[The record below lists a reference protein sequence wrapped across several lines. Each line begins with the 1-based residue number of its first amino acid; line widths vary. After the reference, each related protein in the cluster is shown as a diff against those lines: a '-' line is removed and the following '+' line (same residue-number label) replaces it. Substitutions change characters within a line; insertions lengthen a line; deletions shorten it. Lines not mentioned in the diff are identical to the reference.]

1 MSSEG
6 FWRSVLN
13 PETAKSRK
21 ILQLIP
27 EQFGVKQEQSLY
39 AKIQSVVDFIS
50 GMTDLY
56 AVDLYRKMTGMQ
68 IPQIR

>member
-1 MSSEG
+1 DA
-6 FWRSVLN
+6 VLN
-13 PETAKSRK
+13 PEKAKSKK
-21 ILQLIP
+21 ILRLIP
-27 EQFGVKQEQSLY
+27 EQFSIKSEQSLY
-39 AKIQSVVDFIS
+39 SRIQAVVDFIS